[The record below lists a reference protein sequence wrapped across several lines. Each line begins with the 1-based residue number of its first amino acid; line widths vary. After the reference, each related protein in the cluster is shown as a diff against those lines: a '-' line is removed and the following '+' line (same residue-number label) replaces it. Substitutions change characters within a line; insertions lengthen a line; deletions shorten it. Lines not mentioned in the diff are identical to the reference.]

1 MLINWST
8 LLLAPALVSST
19 LALPT
24 QLPLS
29 APCHT
34 NVYPLTNIAFPPLK
48 NDLILR
54 AARGERTERA
64 PVWVMRQAGR
74 YLPEFRKVSEEHS
87 FFAICR
93 TPALATQV
101 TLQPIDRFDG
111 LLDAAIIF
119 SDILVIPQ
127 AFGLEVVMIPGQGP
141 HFPAP
146 LKGPQDMRRLKEKID
161 IRQDLGY
168 VLEAI
173 TMTRHA
179 LEGRVPLIGFVGG
192 PWTLM
197 TYMVEGG
204 GSRMFSKVK
213 EWIFN
218 YPEESHE
225 LLQRITDACVDFL
238 VGQVRAGAQMLQ
250 VFDSWSGELG
260 PHEFS
265 QFSLPYLRQIANRV
279 KYELGSETVPMTI
292 FAKGSWYALEEL
304 STSGYDTVS
313 LDWTHTPADAKR
325 ITRGRVTLQGNLEPS
340 VFLGDDESIAWA
352 TEKMVREFGSSQRY
366 IANLGHG
373 ILPGVRVEAME
384 VFLKTVHR
392 VGREALEK
400 VEAVDEER

>member
-8 LLLAPALVSST
+8 LLLAPALFAFIQ
-19 LALPT
+19 ALPT
-24 QLPLS
+24 QLPFS
-29 APCHT
+29 APCHAAA
-34 NVYPLTNIAFPPLK
+34 PLAHNAFPPLK

-54 AARGERTERA
+54 AARGEKTERA

-74 YLPEFRKVSEEHS
+74 YLPEFRKVSEEHD
-87 FFAICR
+87 FFTICR

-101 TLQPIDRFDG
+101 TLQPINRFDG
-111 LLDAAIIF
+111 LDAAIIF

-127 AFGLEVVMIPGQGP
+127 ALGLEVVMLPGQGP
-141 HFPAP
+141 YFPAP
-146 LKGPQDMRRLKEKID
+146 LKGPKDMRRLKEKVD
-161 IRQDLGY
+161 IRQNLGY

-179 LEGRVPLIGFVGG
+179 LDGRVPLIGFVGG

-197 TYMVEGG
+197 VYMIEGG

-213 EWIFN
+213 EWIFR
-218 YPEESHE
+218 YPEESYE
-225 LLQRITDACVDFL
+225 LLQRITDVCVDFL
-238 VGQVRAGAQMLQ
+238 VEQVHAGAQMLQ

-265 QFSLPYLRQIANRV
+265 QFSLPYLRQIARRV
-279 KYELGSETVPMTI
+279 KAELGPEHSVPMTI

-313 LDWTHTPADAKR
+313 LDWTHTSEAKR
-325 ITRGRVTLQGNLEPS
+325 ITRGRN
-340 VFLGDDESIAWA
+340 
-352 TEKMVREFGSSQRY
+352 MVREFGSNQRY

-373 ILPGVRVEAME
+373 ILPGVRIEAME

-392 VGREALEK
+392 VGREVAME
-400 VEAVDEER
+400 EEERLSEGQKEW